1 MMDLFNSSHEPALPP
16 PPIEEIARE
25 TIRDISQVFHF
36 NPESWWDAL
45 MQKLLMVPATKFAS
59 FLQSAD
65 LKVGMRSLWEAA
77 RDLLPRFSGGW
88 QVQGGDHLPK
98 EGPLLVVSNHPGV
111 TDSLAVLSALERSDV
126 HMVANA
132 RPTLEILPNT
142 SEHLLYLD
150 KQVDTRMTT
159 LRNLIRLLEDGN
171 TVVLFPRGGMEP
183 EPTLFH
189 GALESVSKWSESL
202 GVLLS
207 KVPDTKLQLVLTQGV
222 LTKEAWEHP
231 LTKLGKTTAQ
241 KHEISV
247 ILQVIV
253 QLLFNKWKKPIRMTL
268 SDPIAT
274 GDLDS
279 TLKPRA
285 LNAAVREYVGA
296 EMEKT
301 FEIL

>member
-1 MMDLFNSSHEPALPP
+1 MDLLSSHPEPALPP

-25 TIRDISQVFHF
+25 TVRDISQVFHF
-36 NPESWWDAL
+36 NPESWWYAVMHKIL
-45 MQKLLMVPATKFAS
+45 MIPATKFAS
-59 FLQSAD
+59 FMRSAD

-88 QVQGGDHLPK
+88 QVEGGEHLPK
-98 EGPLLVVSNHPGV
+98 EGPLLVVSNHPGA
-111 TDSLAVLSALERSDV
+111 TDSLAVLAALERPDV

-142 SEHLLYLD
+142 SEHLLYLS
-150 KQVDTRMTT
+150 KQVDARMTT
-159 LRNLIRLLEDGN
+159 LRNLIQLLKEGN

-183 EPTLFH
+183 EPSLFP
-189 GALESVSKWSESL
+189 GALESLNNWSESI

-207 KVPDTKLQLVLTQGV
+207 KVPETMLQLILTQDV

-231 LTKLGKTTAQ
+231 LTKLGKTTTQ

-247 ILQVIV
+247 ILQLIV
-253 QLLFNKWKKPIRMTL
+253 QSLFNKWKIPIRMTL
-268 SDPIAT
+268 SDPIAVA
-274 GDLDS
+274 DLDS
-279 TLKPRA
+279 GLNPRA
-285 LNAAVREYVGA
+285 LNAALRDYVGG